1 MKNEAVFPQHHR
13 TNVRSQKYQYDDLQ
27 KDTDTSVKD
36 IRKMLLACNTFH
48 DHAPSFVG
56 NIVPLQQAP
65 FVCLCPEFQHLTEEW
80 ETLGLGIHALM
91 LDHVTLVQ

>member
-36 IRKMLLACNTFH
+36 IRKMLLACNTFRV
-48 DHAPSFVG
+48 DAPSFVG
-56 NIVPLQQAP
+56 NIIPLQRAP
-65 FVCLCPEFQHLTEEW
+65 FVYLCPEFQHLTEEC
-80 ETLGLGIHALM
+80 ETHVLGIHALM
-91 LDHVTLVQ
+91 LDHVTLAQ

>member
-1 MKNEAVFPQHHR
+1 MKNEDVFPQHHR
-13 TNVRSQKYQYDDLQ
+13 TNVRSQKYQCDDLQ

-36 IRKMLLACNTFH
+36 TEKMLLACNTFH

-65 FVCLCPEFQHLTEEW
+65 FVCLCPEFQHLAKEC
-80 ETLGLGIHALM
+80 ETLVLGIHALM
-91 LDHVTLVQ
+91 LDHVTLAQ